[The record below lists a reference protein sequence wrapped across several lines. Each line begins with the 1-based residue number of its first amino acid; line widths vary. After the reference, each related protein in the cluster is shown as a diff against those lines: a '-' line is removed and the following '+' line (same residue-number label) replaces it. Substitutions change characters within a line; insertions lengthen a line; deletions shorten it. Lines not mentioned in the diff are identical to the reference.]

1 MARVIIHLLS
11 PTEFNGF
18 FSLNYFGIG
27 KRNWFGWSDEPEIK
41 RKLKLSWP
49 EMDKVKET
57 MAQQGGNKKEIWFDV
72 FQLQLSDGIAQ
83 NEKGKSE

>member
-1 MARVIIHLLS
+1 
-11 PTEFNGF
+11 
-18 FSLNYFGIG
+18 
-27 KRNWFGWSDEPEIK
+27 
-41 RKLKLSWP
+41 
-49 EMDKVKET
+49 MDKVKET